1 MKDRRM
7 QILFTIIN
15 SYILAGEPV
24 GSKSL
29 ADDYSFDVSAATI
42 RNDMSD
48 LEKKGLLKKAH
59 TSSGRLPSDKGY
71 RFFVDYLLENGLIEA
86 RPRPDFTSLKKM
98 LDKRYHNATDI
109 VRSATKIL
117 AGITN
122 LTAVSVTYK
131 NQIKS
136 IANIELLRVNDY
148 SLLLIVVY
156 DNGLIVNDMIYL
168 RYAIEDKDLEFI
180 NRLIQSELVGSNILQ
195 IGRASC
201 RERV

>member
-15 SYILAGEPV
+15 SYILGGEPV
-24 GSKSL
+24 GSKAL

-71 RFFVDYLLENGLIEA
+71 RFFVDYLLENGLINE
-86 RPRPDFTSLKKM
+86 RPRPDYTSLKDS

-109 VRSATKIL
+109 VSSATKIL

-136 IANIELLRVNDY
+136 IANIEMLRVSES

-156 DNGLIVNDMIYL
+156 DNG
-168 RYAIEDKDLEFI
+168 FI
-180 NRLIQSELVGSNILQ
+180 LSITSL
-195 IGRASC
+195 
-201 RERV
+201 